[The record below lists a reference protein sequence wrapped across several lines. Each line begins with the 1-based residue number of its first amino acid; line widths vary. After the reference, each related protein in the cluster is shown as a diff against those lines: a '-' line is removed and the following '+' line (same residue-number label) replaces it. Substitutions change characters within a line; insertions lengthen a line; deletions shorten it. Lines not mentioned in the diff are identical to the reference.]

1 MMQNRI
7 IEVED
12 ILITASNI
20 EDLLEAVVRNPETKM
35 EVVFRVRTGLTD
47 NVTDKELLKGKESE
61 ISWFVILL
69 GFAKLSLEKQ

>member
-61 ISWFVILL
+61 IS
-69 GFAKLSLEKQ
+69 

>member
-47 NVTDKELLKGKESE
+47 NVTDKELLKGIEGE
-61 ISWFVILL
+61 IS
-69 GFAKLSLEKQ
+69 